1 MRSSSSPPCTRWLG
15 SIAGSRQA
23 ITSKFPRQ
31 KLANDGTK
39 FASGQAI
46 ITPKIAKAEI
56 ISEYKQA
63 EYLGMVENS
72 DQFIANLIVRRNS
85 LNSSRLD
92 VVYPPDIINGLR
104 QFAVLAQFRLQFPD
118 TITDATAA

>member
-1 MRSSSSPPCTRWLG
+1 V
-15 SIAGSRQA
+15 AGECLRRVRHRRFKSA

-46 ITPKIAKAEI
+46 ITPSIAKAEI

-85 LNSSRLD
+85 INPNRLD
-92 VVYPPDIINGLR
+92 VVYPPDIINQLR
-104 QFAVLAQFRLQFPD
+104 QFAVLSQFRLQYPN
-118 TITDATAA
+118 TLAAAAGP